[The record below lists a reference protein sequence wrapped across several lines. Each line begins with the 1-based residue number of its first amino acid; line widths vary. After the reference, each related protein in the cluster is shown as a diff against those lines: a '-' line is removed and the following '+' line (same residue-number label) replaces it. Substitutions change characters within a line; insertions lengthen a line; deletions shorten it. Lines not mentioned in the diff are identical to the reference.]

1 MTNKCR
7 RRMNR
12 REGYI
17 IVKISQRRGGSEKGR
32 RLLEDREGLAHPRPR
47 ANGSFSLGC
56 WAIRFSVLFIPKTSR
71 RLIKAQLLDPLST
84 NSL

>member
-1 MTNKCR
+1 MYEEDEQKR
-7 RRMNR
+7 RIYNNR
-12 REGYI
+12 DLTKEGG
-17 IVKISQRRGGSEKGR
+17 KKKGM
-32 RLLEDREGLAHPRPR
+32 RLLDDREGMAHPRPR